1 MTRGTMP
8 NTEKIKM
15 LNRLTPHLKAA
26 AQLVKTASLL
36 KVSMSKKK
44 PNPKNIPVPMLFNE
58 KRQVEARVPAQIAVR
73 YRAIKG
79 ENETEAA
86 FDHHEDVK
94 VSFSK
99 NVSSGGIFLV
109 TKEDLDFESLL
120 HLHVFLPHRPE
131 FISVLARVMWT
142 DQEGA
147 GLCFVGMRQA
157 EAAVLKEHIGKISKS

>member
-1 MTRGTMP
+1 MP
-8 NTEKIKM
+8 NIEKIKM
-15 LNRLTPHLKAA
+15 LNRLTPHFKAA
-26 AQLVKTASLL
+26 AQLVRTTSLL
-36 KVSMSKKK
+36 KISMSNKKQSGYS
-44 PNPKNIPVPMLFNE
+44 KNTSMPLLFNE

-79 ENETEAA
+79 ENETEAV
-86 FDHHEDVK
+86 FDHHDEVK

-109 TKEDLDFESLL
+109 TKEELDFESLL
-120 HLHVFLPHRPE
+120 HLHIFLPHTPQ

-147 GLCFVGMRQA
+147 GLCFVGMKQA
-157 EAAVLKEHIGKISKS
+157 EVERLKEQIEKIKKD

>member
-1 MTRGTMP
+1 MP

-36 KVSMSKKK
+36 KISMANKKTRDRS
-44 PNPKNIPVPMLFNE
+44 PNTNTPMLFNE
-58 KRQVEARVPAQIAVR
+58 KRQVETRVSAKIPVR
-73 YRAIKG
+73 YRAIKN

-86 FDHHEDVK
+86 FDHHDDVK

-109 TKEDLDFESLL
+109 TKDELDFESLL
-120 HLHVFLPHRPE
+120 HLHVFLPHSPE
-131 FISVLARVMWT
+131 FVSVLARVMWT
-142 DQEGA
+142 DKEGA
-147 GLCFVGMRQA
+147 GLCFVGMKQA
-157 EAAVLKEHIGKISKS
+157 ELERLKDQIRKITR

>member
-1 MTRGTMP
+1 
-8 NTEKIKM
+8 M

-26 AQLVKTASLL
+26 AQLVKIASLL
-36 KVSMSKKK
+36 KISMPNKKQAGYSK
-44 PNPKNIPVPMLFNE
+44 NVTVPLLFNE
-58 KRQVEARVPAQIAVR
+58 KRQIESRVPAQIAVR

-79 ENETEAA
+79 ENEAEAA
-86 FDHHEDVK
+86 FDHHDDVK

-120 HLHVFLPHRPE
+120 HLHIFLPHTPE

-142 DQEGA
+142 DKEGA
-147 GLCFVGMRQA
+147 GLCFVDMKQA
-157 EAAVLKEHIGKISKS
+157 EVAVLKEQIRKIIR